1 MAGIVT
7 ENLNLVID
15 KTSYP
20 IKEAAYSNHRHR
32 PIGIG
37 VQGLSD
43 VFQMLGMA
51 YDSKEAAEL
60 NRDIFES
67 IYYGSVKKSVELAKR
82 DGPYSTFQGSPAS
95 KGLFQFNL
103 WGIEPSQRFDWGPL
117 RVDMM
122 NHGLR
127 NSLLTAPMP
136 TASSAQILGNT
147 ESFEPRTS
155 NMYVR
160 RVLSGE
166 FVIVNKYL
174 QMTCQKMGLW
184 DQKLINSI
192 IKNKGSVQD
201 TDLPDNIKQI
211 FKTTWEISNKT
222 MIDMAAA
229 RGPYIDQSQSLNLY
243 LASPTHQQ
251 LSSMHFY
258 GWKRGLKTGVYYLRT
273 QPKAS
278 AIQFTCESC
287 SA

>member
-1 MAGIVT
+1 
-7 ENLNLVID
+7 
-15 KTSYP
+15 
-20 IKEAAYSNHRHR
+20 
-32 PIGIG
+32 
-37 VQGLSD
+37 
-43 VFQMLGMA
+43 
-51 YDSKEAAEL
+51 
-60 NRDIFES
+60 
-67 IYYGSVKKSVELAKR
+67 
-82 DGPYSTFQGSPAS
+82 
-95 KGLFQFNL
+95 
-103 WGIEPSQRFDWGPL
+103 
-117 RVDMM
+117 MM

-184 DQKLINSI
+184 NKKLIDNI
-192 IKNKGSVQD
+192 IKNKGSVQH
-201 TDLPDNIKQI
+201 TNLPDNIKQI
-211 FKTTWEISNKT
+211 FKTTWEISQKNI
-222 MIDMAAA
+222 IDMAAA

-278 AIQFTCESC
+278 AIQFTCDSC